1 MPFSPACPSRRPLT
15 PRSFFLQLAAE
26 RSTTICLQ
34 AAPAQDGR
42 VLPTKMKVFLV
53 HDHDG
58 RPKHTISF
66 VEHVPDSVAKI
77 LDSSGSEDL
86 LGGGSGGHSATCQ

>member
-1 MPFSPACPSRRPLT
+1 
-15 PRSFFLQLAAE
+15 
-26 RSTTICLQ
+26 
-34 AAPAQDGR
+34 
-42 VLPTKMKVFLV
+42 MKVFLV